1 MVNLLFIENENE
13 YSTLVLLNKIVKG
26 GRLCVY

>member
-13 YSTLVLLNKIVKG
+13 YSTPVFLDKIVKG